1 MPKIRDRAP
10 LSKLKK
16 KKKRKK
22 KAIPAEI
29 RTRGHRRQS
38 PYTMNHATIA
48 YQSIKFTRYKV
59 LP

>member
-16 KKKRKK
+16 KD
-22 KAIPAEI
+22 PAEVQ
-29 RTRGHRRQS
+29 TRGQWHRKQS
-38 PYTMNHATIA
+38 PYTMNHANIA
-48 YQSIKFTRYKV
+48 YQKIKFTIYKV